1 MNLTE
6 IAAAGQQLLQSLLGP
21 LTQGQRLVRLHTP
34 LGADVLVAERLTV
47 LDAIAPLTADNLPEG
62 TPDAWADNAT
72 GLRLEVDALAQ
83 DGHLELKR
91 LVGQTARVELLT
103 AQGLRSWHAVISRA
117 AFLGGDGGLTRYRL
131 TLEPW
136 LALLAHRVDS
146 FVFQDLTVPE
156 ILDAV
161 FQDHVGQNLGGGGG
175 IGQIVPQW
183 RWDLADPAAYP
194 RRSLC
199 IQHAESDLDF
209 VLRLCREE
217 GIAFWFEHSGSD
229 DNAAHTLVLS
239 DHAGAYRANPEPT
252 VRHTGLNQKS
262 GSPFQDDSL
271 QRVFER
277 RRAYPQALHWLSR
290 DHRSTQLRP
299 VQALGAGK
307 LPIVLTDL
315 PGAYAYPSQVQG
327 QRLLDRQL
335 EALQGQACLSRAA
348 GPWRQAAPGSTVR
361 VAEHPRLRGDKAEL
375 LITATLHRARNN
387 VSADALAGLQR
398 LSGATGV
405 PSDPDDEPLHH
416 AELLWI
422 PAGQAYRAPAIGPA
436 DGQTQRFKRPTVHG
450 LQTAIVVGDAG
461 EVIHTDRD
469 HRIKIQ
475 FHWQRG
481 AQSSHRL
488 AHPSG
493 DDNAPANDQTGTW
506 VRVASAVA
514 GANWGAVAVPRVGQ
528 EVVVA
533 FTDGDIDRP
542 VVIGSAYNAPGQSN
556 AQGATVTQ
564 GAAHSHGASPAWF
577 PGDQSQGE
585 HQAHAHPQVLAGI
598 KTQEL
603 THSATG
609 GAEANTGHNQL
620 VLDDT
625 PGSAR
630 LELSTTQHAT
640 RLQLG
645 SLIHQDDN
653 RRLDLRGHGFD
664 LATTAHGAVRAGSG
678 LLVSSHAKPS
688 SASGGHQ
695 LDSREPQAQL
705 DQAQDLLHT
714 LAHSAQAHQA
724 KGGQEPA
731 LPQAPASDSPALPN
745 QQGLKALA
753 KSLQATQQRP
763 GGGDEA
769 FGGGTG
775 TVPAWS
781 RPDLLLASPS
791 AIASFTPAHSILSAG
806 TTSTTVAGQDL
817 QRIAQ
822 GQMVSTV
829 KGDVTLYTY
838 GRASNSNKSTQTTG
852 IQLHAASGS
861 VHLSALKSTLS
872 AVADKQVSV
881 SSTQGMVKVLAPKH
895 VLLTAA
901 GSALK
906 LEPGKITL
914 MTEGKVEFKASK
926 KVLTSAG
933 GGSGAVTLREQ
944 SELKDCEWKT

>member
-1 MNLTE
+1 MDLH
-6 IAAAGQQLLQSLLGP
+6 AALASTLASLFRSLLGP
-21 LTQGQRLVRLHTP
+21 LTQGHRLVRLHTP
-34 LGADVLVAERLTV
+34 LGDDVLVAERLTA
-47 LDAIAPLTADNLPEG
+47 LDAIGPLTPANLPEG
-62 TPDAWADNAT
+62 SPAGWGDAHT

-91 LVGQTARVELLT
+91 LVGQCARVELLT
-103 AQGLRSWHAVISRA
+103 AQGLRTWHAVVSQA

-146 FVFQDLTVPE
+146 YVFQDLTVPE

-161 FQDHVGQNLGGGGG
+161 FQDHVGQNLGSGD
-175 IGQIVPQW
+175 VLPQW
-183 RWDLADPAAYP
+183 RWDLGEATAYP

-199 IQHAESDLDF
+199 IQHDESDLDF

-217 GIAFWFEHSGSD
+217 GIAFWFEHAD
-229 DNAAHTLVLS
+229 DAHTLVLS
-239 DHAGAYRANPEPT
+239 DHANAYATNAEGR
-252 VRHTGLNQKS
+252 VRYTGLNQRS
-262 GSPFQDDSL
+262 GSAFRDDSL
-271 QRVFER
+271 QRVHEH
-277 RRAYPQALHWLSR
+277 RRAHSQALHWLSR
-290 DHRSTQLRP
+290 DHRSTALRP
-299 VQALGAGK
+299 VQALGTGTLATT
-307 LPIVLTDL
+307 LADV
-315 PGAYAYPSQVQG
+315 PGAYAYPSTAQG

-335 EALQGQACLSRAA
+335 EALQAQAQLARAA
-348 GPWRQAAPGSTVR
+348 GPWREAAPGTTVHL
-361 VAEHPRLRGDKAEL
+361 AEHPRVSGEL
-375 LITATLHRARNN
+375 LVTATLHRARNN
-387 VSADALAGLQR
+387 VSADHRAGLQQ
-398 LSGATGV
+398 LGMATGQAV
-405 PSDPDDEPLHH
+405 PSDDEPLHH
-416 AELLWI
+416 AELRWMA
-422 PAGQAYRAPAIGPA
+422 AGSTYRAPAIGP
-436 DGQTQRFKRPTVHG
+436 GQHFKRPTVHG
-450 LQTAIVVGDAG
+450 LQTAIVVGEGAP
-461 EVIHTDRD
+461 VHTDRD

-481 AQSSHRL
+481 TNSSHRW

-493 DDNAPANDQTGTW
+493 DDNAPASDPSGTW
-506 VRVASAVA
+506 VRVATAQA
-514 GANWGAVAVPRVGQ
+514 GANWGMVAVPRVGQ
-528 EVVVA
+528 EVLVA
-533 FTDGDIDRP
+533 FTGGDIDRP
-542 VVIGSAYNAPGQSN
+542 VVVGSVYNAPGQPN
-556 AQGATVTQ
+556 AQGALQSQ

-577 PGDQSQGE
+577 PGDQAQGPL
-585 HQAHAHPQVLAGI
+585 QAHAHAQVLAGI

-603 THSATG
+603 AHSTTG
-609 GAEANTGHNQL
+609 QGGHNQL

-625 PGSAR
+625 PGASR

-664 LATTAHGAVRAGSG
+664 LATTAHGAVRAGAG
-678 LLVSSHAKPS
+678 LLISTHAKPS
-688 SASGGHQ
+688 SASSAHQ
-695 LDSREPQAQL
+695 LDTREPRAQL

-724 KGGQEPA
+724 KGAQEPA
-731 LPQAPASDSPALPN
+731 LAQKPAADDKAPQLPN
-745 QQGLKALA
+745 QTALQALA
-753 KSLQATQQRP
+753 QSLGTTQSRNEGANEQ
-763 GGGDEA
+763 

-775 TVPAWS
+775 TIQAWA

-791 AIASFTPAHSILSAG
+791 AIASFTPAHSVISAG
-806 TTSTTVAGQDL
+806 ATSTTVAGQDL

-822 GQMVSTV
+822 GPMVSTA

-838 GRASNSNKSTQTTG
+838 GRASNANKPTQTTG

-861 VHLSALKSTLS
+861 VHVSALKSTLS
-872 AVADKQVSV
+872 AVADKAVSV

-895 VLLTAA
+895 LLLTAA

-914 MTEGKVEFKASK
+914 MTEGKVDFKASK

-933 GGSGAVTLREQ
+933 GGSGSVVMKKAGEV
-944 SELKDCEWKT
+944 ELCEMRAATAAALHEALVRP

>member
-1 MNLTE
+1 MDLAANLTT
-6 IAAAGQQLLQSLLGP
+6 QLSALFRSLLGP

-34 LGADVLVAERLTV
+34 LGDDVLVAERLTV
-47 LDAIAPLTADNLPEG
+47 LDAIAPLIPANVPEG
-62 TPDAWADNAT
+62 CPAGWGEAAT

-91 LVGQTARVELLT
+91 LVGQPAWVELLT
-103 AQGLRSWHAVISRA
+103 GSGLRRWHAVVSRA

-146 FVFQDLTVPE
+146 YAFQDLTVPE

-161 FQDHVGQNLGGGGG
+161 FQDHVGRNLGVGAV
-175 IGQIVPQW
+175 VPQW
-183 RWDLADPAAYP
+183 RWDLASTEAYP

-217 GIAFWFEHSGSD
+217 GIALWFEHAEDG
-229 DNAAHTLVLS
+229 HTLVLS
-239 DHAGAYRANPEPT
+239 DHPGAYGTSAEPT
-252 VRHTGLNQKS
+252 VRYTGLNQKS
-262 GSPFQDDSL
+262 GGPFRDDSL
-271 QRVFER
+271 QRVHES
-277 RRAYPQALHWLSR
+277 RRASVNSLHWLSR

-299 VQALGAGK
+299 VQALGQGA
-307 LPIVLTDL
+307 LPLTLADV
-315 PGAYAYPSQVQG
+315 PGAYAYPTQAQG

-335 EALQGQACLSRAA
+335 EACQAQAQLARAA
-348 GPWRQAAPGSTVR
+348 GPWRQAAPGTTVTL
-361 VAEHPRLRGDKAEL
+361 VEHPRVQGDL
-375 LITATLHRARNN
+375 LVTATLHRARNN
-387 VSADALAGLQR
+387 VSADHRAGLLQ
-398 LSGATGV
+398 LAGATGV
-405 PSDPDDEPLHH
+405 VSCPDDEPLHH
-416 AELLWI
+416 AELRWM
-422 PAGQAYRAPAIGPA
+422 PAGSTYRAPAVGFA
-436 DGQTQRFKRPTVHG
+436 HSEHQGFKRPTVHG
-450 LQTAIVVGDAG
+450 LQTAIVVGEGAP
-461 EVIHTDRD
+461 VHTDRD

-481 AQSSHRL
+481 SHSSHRL
-488 AHPSG
+488 PHPSG

-506 VRVASAVA
+506 VRVATAVA

-533 FTDGDIDRP
+533 FAGGDIDRP
-542 VVIGSAYNAPGQSN
+542 VVVGSAYNAPGQPN
-556 AQGATVTQ
+556 AQGTTVSQ

-577 PGDQSQGE
+577 PGDQPQGAL
-585 HQAHAHPQVLAGI
+585 QAHAHPQVLAGI
-598 KTQEL
+598 KSQEL
-603 THSATG
+603 AHSATG
-609 GAEANTGHNQL
+609 QGGHNQL

-664 LATTAHGAVRAGSG
+664 LATTAHGAVRAGAG
-678 LLVSSHAKPS
+678 LLISTHAKPS
-688 SASGGHQ
+688 SAASAHQ
-695 LDSREPQAQL
+695 LDSREPRAQL
-705 DQAQDLLHT
+705 DLAQDLLHT

-724 KGGQEPA
+724 KGDQEPA
-731 LPQAPASDSPALPN
+731 LQQRPSLEGPGLPN

-753 KSLQATQQRP
+753 KSLQATQQRQ
-763 GGGDEA
+763 GNGDEA

-775 TVPAWS
+775 TVPAWA

-791 AIASFTPAHSILSAG
+791 AIAAFTPAHSVLSTGAS
-806 TTSTTVAGQDL
+806 STTVAGQDL

-822 GQMVSTV
+822 ASLVSAA

-838 GRASNSNKSTQTTG
+838 GRASNANKPTQATG
-852 IQLHAASGS
+852 IQLHAASGT
-861 VHLSALKSTLS
+861 VHVSALKSTLS
-872 AVADKQVSV
+872 AVADKAVSV

-901 GSALK
+901 GSALR

-914 MTEGKVEFKASK
+914 MTEGKVDFKASK

-933 GGSGAVTLREQ
+933 GGSGSVVMKKAGEV
-944 SELKDCEWKT
+944 ELCEMRAATAAALHEALVRP

>member
-1 MNLTE
+1 MTTL
-6 IAAAGQQLLQSLLGP
+6 AQLASLFSSLLGP

-47 LDAIAPLTADNLPEG
+47 LDAMAPLTADNLPEG
-62 TPDAWADNAT
+62 APAGWAEVTT
-72 GLRLEVDALAQ
+72 GLRLEIDALAQ

-91 LVGQTARVELLT
+91 LVGQTAQVQLLT

-161 FQDHVGQNLGGGGG
+161 FQDHVGQNLGS
-175 IGQIVPQW
+175 GQIVPQW

-199 IQHAESDLDF
+199 IQHNESDLDF

-217 GIAFWFEHSGSD
+217 GIAFWFAHAD
-229 DNAAHTLVLS
+229 DAHTLVLS
-239 DHAGAYRANPEPT
+239 DHAGAYSANPEAT
-252 VRHTGLNQKS
+252 VRYTGLNQKS
-262 GSPFQDDSL
+262 GGPFQDDSL
-271 QRVFER
+271 QRVFEQ
-277 RRAYPQALHWLSR
+277 RRAHPQALHWLSR

-299 VQALGAGK
+299 VQAMGTST
-307 LPIVLTDL
+307 LPITLADV
-315 PGAYAYPSQVQG
+315 PGAYAYPTQAQG

-335 EALQGQACLSRAA
+335 EALQSQAQLARAA
-348 GPWRQAAPGSTVR
+348 GPWREAAPGTTVTL
-361 VAEHPRLRGDKAEL
+361 AEHPRVQGDL

-387 VSADALAGLQR
+387 VSADAKAGLQR
-398 LSGATGV
+398 LSQATGG
-405 PSDPDDEPLHH
+405 PAHPEEEPLHH
-416 AELLWI
+416 AELRWM
-422 PAGQAYRAPAIGPA
+422 PVGQAYRVPAIGP
-436 DGQTQRFKRPTVHG
+436 GQRFKRPTVHG
-450 LQTAIVVGDAG
+450 LQTAIVVGEG
-461 EVIHTDRD
+461 TPIHTDRD
-469 HRIKIQ
+469 HRIKVQ

-506 VRVASAVA
+506 VRVATPQA

-533 FTDGDIDRP
+533 FTGGDIDRP
-542 VVIGSAYNAPGQSN
+542 IVIGSAYNAPGQPN
-556 AQGATVTQ
+556 AQGATVAQ

-577 PGDQSQGE
+577 PGDQSQGAL
-585 HQAHAHPQVLAGI
+585 QAHAHPQVLAGI

-603 THSATG
+603 ASSASG
-609 GAEANTGHNQL
+609 QGGHNQL

-625 PGSAR
+625 PGASR

-653 RRLDLRGHGFD
+653 RRLNLRGHGFD

-678 LLVSSHAKPS
+678 LLVSTHAKPS
-688 SASGGHQ
+688 SAASAHQ
-695 LDSREPQAQL
+695 LDSREPRAQL
-705 DQAQDLLHT
+705 DQAAELLHT

-724 KGGQEPA
+724 QGAQEPA
-731 LPQAPASDSPALPN
+731 LQQAASEKGPALPN

-753 KSLQATQQRP
+753 KSLQATQQRQ
-763 GGGDEA
+763 GGSGGDSES

-775 TVPAWS
+775 SVPAWT

-791 AIASFTPAHSILSAG
+791 AIAGFTPAHSVVSAG
-806 TTSTTVAGQDL
+806 ATSTTVAGQDL

-822 GQMVSTV
+822 GQMVTTA

-838 GRASNSNKSTQTTG
+838 GRASNSNKPTQTTG

-861 VHLSALKSTLS
+861 VHVSALKSTLS

-901 GSALK
+901 GSAMR

-933 GGSGAVTLREQ
+933 GGSGAVSLKRGG
-944 SELKDCEWKT
+944 ELKGCAKRMEEAAAIGGAV